1 MKETQNLILTLQ
13 AEPEDLSHQQDSIRE
28 DQRKYF

>member
-1 MKETQNLILTLQ
+1 MKDTQDLILTLQ
-13 AEPEDLSHQQDSIRE
+13 AETEDITPLQDFIRE

>member
-1 MKETQNLILTLQ
+1 MKDTQDLILTLQ
-13 AEPEDLSHQQDSIRE
+13 AEPEDIYPLQDSIRE